1 MGLIGVYLYH
11 PKGMGK
17 KRTEGKTMTMHSMEP
32 RIKELQELKRMK
44 EELEAEIEA
53 IEDEIKLWMG
63 DEETLLAGAYKV
75 TWKPVT
81 TSRFDSTAFKK
92 DHAELAAGYMKTTTC
107 RRFTVN

>member
-1 MGLIGVYLYH
+1 
-11 PKGMGK
+11 
-17 KRTEGKTMTMHSMEP
+17 MTMHNMEP

-63 DEETLLAGAYKV
+63 DEEILLAGAYKV
-75 TWKPVT
+75 TWKPVIS
-81 TSRFDSTAFKK
+81 SRFDSAAFKK
-92 DHAELAAGYMKTTTC
+92 DHAELAAEYIKTTTC